1 MVCGVVLRR
10 TKVRSMAWRSV
21 ESGTRGG
28 RVADAKDQR
37 QGGMTLDVMV
47 DVFARFL
54 MDHM

>member
-10 TKVRSMAWRSV
+10 AKVRSMTWRSA

-37 QGGMTLDVMV
+37 QGGDPLDVMV

-54 MDHM
+54 MTHT